1 MRLRRISVISGL
13 AVMAGAVGL
22 AATAWACTALAT
34 LEPATTTTS
43 AGANVAVAG
52 SGFAAKGAGPV
63 VVHWGG
69 VAGPVVG
76 QGTADASG
84 NVNVSVAVP
93 DAAPGQYV
101 LVATQ
106 AKSNGEAVYGTP
118 ARASIGV
125 KGPDGV
131 VPASPAAATPDTPA
145 PAASATN
152 DGGLPSLTLVLAA
165 VGLALFGAGFIAL
178 NKGGKSR
185 PAAAPARRG

>member
-1 MRLRRISVISGL
+1 MGFRKLSVISGL
-13 AVMAGAVGL
+13 TVLAAAVGL

-34 LEPATTTTS
+34 LEPAASTTS
-43 AGANVAVAG
+43 AGANLAVAG
-52 SGFAAKGAGPV
+52 AGFAAKGAGPV

-76 QGTADASG
+76 QATPDANG

-118 ARASIGV
+118 ARASVGI
-125 KGPDGV
+125 KGPDGAV
-131 VPASPAAATPDTPA
+131 PAAADPAVATPA
-145 PAASATN
+145 AGATPSN
-152 DGGLPSLTLVLAA
+152 DSGLPSLVLVLGA
-165 VGLALFGAGFIAL
+165 VGLALFGAGFVTL
-178 NKGGKSR
+178 TKGGRR
-185 PAAAPARRG
+185 PATAPARRG